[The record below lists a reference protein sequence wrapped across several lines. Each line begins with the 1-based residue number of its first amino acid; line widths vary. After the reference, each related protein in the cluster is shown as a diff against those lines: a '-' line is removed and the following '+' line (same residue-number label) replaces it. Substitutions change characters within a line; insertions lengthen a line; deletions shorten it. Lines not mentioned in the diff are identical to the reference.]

1 MADIPSTPPASESS
15 ELPEKSSPPEKSTPP
30 EKSLPSRGLRL
41 ALLAGILLVGLYA
54 FLVFAIDTK
63 LRHSRQT
70 FEGDHSL
77 DIRAYLPPPELPE
90 NAINATDFLEAAA
103 LVSDGQKQA
112 YYPRS
117 GSPPEDLMAIK
128 ERLRRAEIER
138 TRPTPEDLEHFG
150 AAVERHDLSLKIL
163 DQGLDSATGA
173 RYKTDYQVRP
183 FEVIIPNL
191 LVRLR
196 FSALLRARAEL
207 AVVDQRHR
215 EAWQDAV
222 RIFQLAHWTT
232 DDTPTLINTLVARA
246 IANQGSLL
254 TQSLLASAPV
264 PPEIRAP
271 VEEWAR
277 KMDTVRAIN
286 RMLDAER
293 AVMFDLLLD
302 PRTPV
307 DDLKNLGNAG
317 PIQRLLFGWHP
328 WRRLNAALY
337 LESATR
343 RFEICAAPTYRIS
356 EEQLGSVRKRPPEWV
371 LPARAHFFDCLEVAR
386 KRDIWLVLQHQVGLA
401 MELEQIRE
409 ATGRY
414 PPQLTES
421 PLDPFSGE
429 AYKYRRDGEGY
440 VLYSVSANG
449 RDDGGMLAPA
459 NDQGFA
465 DYSQG
470 DLVWRVAL
478 PDASEPSRGPVAPAA
493 MGNPARRGP

>member
-1 MADIPSTPPASESS
+1 MADIPSTPPASENS
-15 ELPEKSSPPEKSTPP
+15 ELPEKSIPDESSPR
-30 EKSLPSRGLRL
+30 SRGLRL
-41 ALLAGILLVGLYA
+41 LLLAGLLLAVLYA
-54 FLVFAIDTK
+54 LSVFSIDSK
-63 LRHSRQT
+63 LRHARQT
-70 FEGDHSL
+70 LEGDHSL

-103 LVSDGQKQA
+103 LVSDGQEQA

-117 GSPPEDLMAIK
+117 GPPPADLVAVQ

-138 TRPTPEDLEHFG
+138 TRPTPEDLEHFR

-163 DQGLDSATGA
+163 DQGLDTATGA

-183 FEVIIPNL
+183 FEMIIPNL

-207 AVVDQRHR
+207 AVVDQSHQ

-232 DDTPTLINTLVARA
+232 DDIPTLINTLVARA

-254 TQSLLASAPV
+254 TQTLLARAPV
-264 PPEIRAP
+264 APEIRAP
-271 VEEWAR
+271 VEEWAQ
-277 KMDTVRAIN
+277 KTDTVQAIN

-307 DDLKNLGNAG
+307 GDLENLGNAS

-337 LESATR
+337 LESATQ
-343 RFEICAAPTYRIS
+343 RFEICATPAYRLT
-356 EEQLGSVRKRPPEWV
+356 EEQRESAQQRPPEWA
-371 LPARAHFFDCLEVAR
+371 LPARAHYFDCIDVGR

-401 MELEQIRE
+401 MELERIRE
-409 ATGRY
+409 ATGQY
-414 PPQLTES
+414 PSRLTES
-421 PLDPFSGE
+421 PPDPFSGE
-429 AYKYRRDGEGY
+429 AYRYRREGEGY
-440 VLYSVSANG
+440 VLYSVSGNG
-449 RDDGGMLAPA
+449 RDDGGMLPPA
-459 NDQGFA
+459 NARGSA
-465 DYSQG
+465 NHLEG
-470 DLVWRVAL
+470 DLVWQVAF
-478 PDASEPSRGPVAPAA
+478 P
-493 MGNPARRGP
+493 